1 MDKGSNRVRESNI
14 MGDRLAGKVAVITGA
29 ASGIGAAT
37 ARRFLE
43 EGARVVLA
51 DLQVERGQALADSL
65 GSAAAFIRCDVTN
78 EDDIVAAV
86 DLATSTWGRLDAM
99 FNNAGVVGAI
109 GPITDTDSE
118 AWRRSIDI
126 LLHSVFYGCK
136 HAARVM
142 VPQGS
147 GSIISTSSIAGVIG
161 GLGPHAYTAAK
172 TAVIGLTKSVAAELG
187 PKGVRCNA
195 IAPGTIPTALTA
207 VVVAGDPDNLE
218 AVAEQSRLRYGRA
231 SDALDIANAALYLAS
246 DEAGY
251 VSGHT
256 LVVDY
261 GRSINGGSARFA
273 SSEAK
278 MVGIAGMGD

>member
-1 MDKGSNRVRESNI
+1 MV
-14 MGDRLAGKVAVITGA
+14 DRLSGKVAVITGA

-37 ARRFLE
+37 ARRFVE
-43 EGARVVLA
+43 EGARLVVA
-51 DLQVERGQALADSL
+51 DVQVDL
-65 GSAAAFIRCDVTN
+65 GRAVAAELGDAARFVECDVTD
-78 EDDIVAAV
+78 EVAVAASIQLAV
-86 DLATSTWGRLDAM
+86 DTWGQLDVM
-99 FNNAGVVGAI
+99 FNNAGVVGAV
-109 GPITDTDSE
+109 GPIADTDSD
-118 AWRRSIDI
+118 AWRLSIDI

-142 VPQGS
+142 VPRGS
-147 GSIISTSSIAGVIG
+147 GSIISTSSIAGMIG
-161 GLGPHAYTAAK
+161 GLGPHGYTAAK
-172 TAVIGLTKSVAAELG
+172 TAVVGLTKSVAAELG

-207 VVVAGDPDNLE
+207 VVVSGDASNLE
-218 AVAEQSRLRYGRA
+218 AVAEQSRHRYGKA

-251 VSGHT
+251 VNGHT

-273 SSEAK
+273 SSEAT
-278 MVGIAGMGD
+278 MVGIARSDS